1 MVAETIVQAHVKTIV
16 VLNVEAAVAE
26 NVETLVKIIAEV
38 AVHLDAQAAVVAHVV
53 DAQAQQNQQL
63 YKRRVKYG
71 NNK

>member
-1 MVAETIVQAHVKTIV
+1 MAAEIIAQVHVKIIV

-26 NVETLVKIIAEV
+26 NVETLVKIIAEA
-38 AVHLDAQAAVVAHVV
+38 AVHLGAQAVVVAHVV
-53 DAQAQQNQQL
+53 DAQVQQNQRL